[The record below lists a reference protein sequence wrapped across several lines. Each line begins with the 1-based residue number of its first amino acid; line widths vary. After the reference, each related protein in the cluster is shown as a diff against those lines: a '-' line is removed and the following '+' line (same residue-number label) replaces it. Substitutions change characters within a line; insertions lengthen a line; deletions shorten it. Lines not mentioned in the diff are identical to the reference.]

1 MSKILRPIILI
12 AVITGFCAG
21 HVLSHA
27 AVQSPKERP
36 LTRNGKSND
45 LEEATVV
52 DLEHIISESSR
63 IRGRL
68 FSIGSKDDDLVT
80 HQLRNEKEPLKIVVG
95 RPWNTF
101 EWEDNLSDLNLY
113 LNKTACRSEVIVIGG
128 VISKTSQLTENR
140 DYVFSDYE
148 VKIEEVLKNNTSA
161 KLETGGPIVVSSG
174 GGAVKVGDRII
185 RLGDKSWA
193 QYKKGVRY
201 LFFLKYAPT
210 AAVYQSIIG
219 DNSFALYSDRVDVP
233 DDPHYQDFNH
243 QLTNRSGSS
252 LIEQVGQAATNCW

>member
-12 AVITGFCAG
+12 AVIAGFCAG
-21 HVLSHA
+21 HVLSHS
-27 AVQSPKERP
+27 AVPSPQERP
-36 LTRNGKSND
+36 LTRVGKSKEV
-45 LEEATVV
+45 EEATVV
-52 DLEHIISESSR
+52 DLEHISESSR
-63 IRGRL
+63 TRGRL
-68 FSIGSKDDDLVT
+68 FSIGSKDHDLVT
-80 HQLRNEKEPLKIVVG
+80 ELRNEKEPLAIVVA
-95 RPWNTF
+95 RPWKTF

-113 LNKTACRSEVIVIGG
+113 LNKTACRSEVIVVGG

-161 KLETGGPIVVSSG
+161 KPETGGQIVVSSG
-174 GGAVKVGDRII
+174 GGTVKVGDLII

-210 AAVYQSIIG
+210 AAVYQGIIG
-219 DNSFALYSDRVDVP
+219 DNSFALYAERVDVP

-243 QLTNRSGSS
+243 QLINRSGSS
-252 LIEQVGQAATNCW
+252 LIEQVRQAATNCR